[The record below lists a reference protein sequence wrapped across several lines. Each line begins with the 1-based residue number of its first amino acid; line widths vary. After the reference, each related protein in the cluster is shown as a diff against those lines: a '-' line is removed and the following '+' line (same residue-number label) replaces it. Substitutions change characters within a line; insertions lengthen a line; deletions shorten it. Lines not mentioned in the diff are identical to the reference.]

1 MAELPSKRLRIADVA
16 SAWGCSHQH
25 VRNLI
30 KRGELPAI
38 RIGSLFRIRP
48 DDVEAYENRE
58 ECQKAPPH
66 LQPRSPERLFLRA
79 VVGPPEG
86 QETRF
91 AWDKGSGNSKAR
103 PRSADGR
110 AGIA

>member
-16 SAWGCSHQH
+16 STWGCSHQH

-48 DDVEAYENRE
+48 DDVVAYENRE
-58 ECQKAPPH
+58 KCQKTTSLLTASQSEAVISTH
-66 LQPRSPERLFLRA
+66 SGGIPRRARDVFRL
-79 VVGPPEG
+79 G
-86 QETRF
+86 Q
-91 AWDKGSGNSKAR
+91 KIGQQHSAR
-103 PRSADGR
+103 
-110 AGIA
+110 

>member
-58 ECQKAPPH
+58 ECQKAPPAPTAS
-66 LQPRSPERLFLRA
+66 QSGTVISTRSGGTPRRARDAFRL
-79 VVGPPEG
+79 G
-86 QETRF
+86 QRI
-91 AWDKGSGNSKAR
+91 GQQQ
-103 PRSADGR
+103 SAP
-110 AGIA
+110 